1 MLHAPLYAGV
11 DIGGTKTLMMLAGAD
26 GVILS
31 EWRTTSDVETE
42 PETFFAAILGSL
54 RAEASRLGH
63 DPNAI
68 QGIGFGFPGVIGPQG
83 ILTHAPAFPWREAA
97 VAEILR
103 KQFDGAIY
111 LDNDVNAAALGEQ
124 WQGAARGIQDFLM
137 VTVGTGIGGALFL
150 DGRIYRGAG
159 AAAGELGYSV
169 LAAPVT
175 QPAHSASPASS
186 APGAPADGNAF
197 GQFEDMASGSGI
209 GRLARE
215 YLAQLPNQGRTSR
228 IAQLAGNDP
237 AAVDA
242 RHVLTAAGQ
251 DDPEALQVLQQPL
264 DYMAIGVANAVSLLN
279 PAMVVIGG
287 GVADSGEWYVTQ
299 IRERVKKL
307 TPIETKI
314 ARATLGNRA
323 GAMGALAGVLPR
335 PE

>member
-1 MLHAPLYAGV
+1 MQHAPLYAGV

-42 PETFFAAILGSL
+42 PETFFAAILDSL
-54 RAEASRLGH
+54 RSEASRLGH

-83 ILTHAPAFPWREAA
+83 ILTHAPAFPWREAP

-103 KQFDGAIY
+103 QQFDGAIY

-169 LAAPVT
+169 LAAPVVQSSST
-175 QPAHSASPASS
+175 PATPSGTA
-186 APGAPADGNAF
+186 ADGNTF

-215 YLAQLPNQGRTSR
+215 FLAQTPNQGRTSR
-228 IAQLAGNDP
+228 MAQLAGGDP
-237 AAVDA
+237 DAVDA
-242 RHVLTAAGQ
+242 RHVLAAAGQ

-287 GVADSGEWYVTQ
+287 GVADSGEWYVTA
-299 IRERVKKL
+299 IRERVNTL
-307 TPIETKI
+307 TPIATEI
-314 ARATLGNRA
+314 VRATLGNRA

-335 PE
+335 PTQP